1 VSGKGRP
8 PWVFRIGFLDAQTGV
23 ASRGTWFLEI
33 KMIKISGCWPR
44 DLKKIFPRLRREA
57 VIRNQIPYI
66 KREGKSMSKKK
77 KVLPGLILFFFFTL
91 GFTQPS
97 PADLK
102 EQGKAV
108 EAAMNWLALVDR

>member
-1 VSGKGRP
+1 
-8 PWVFRIGFLDAQTGV
+8 
-23 ASRGTWFLEI
+23 
-33 KMIKISGCWPR
+33 
-44 DLKKIFPRLRREA
+44 
-57 VIRNQIPYI
+57 
-66 KREGKSMSKKK
+66 MSKKK